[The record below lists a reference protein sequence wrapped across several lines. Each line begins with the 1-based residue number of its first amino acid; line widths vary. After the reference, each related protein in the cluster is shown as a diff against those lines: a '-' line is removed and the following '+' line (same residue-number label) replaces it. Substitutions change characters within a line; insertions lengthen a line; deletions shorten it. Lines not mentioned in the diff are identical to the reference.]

1 MLTYLG
7 RRFSQDMTV
16 VDQELPFALIDLI
29 SAAVQTVVGAILMC
43 LVTGYFALTLPAVI
57 FIIYGKYFLL
67 KEFVEEKLIM
77 LVPNLKLYKSST

>member
-1 MLTYLG
+1 
-7 RRFSQDMTV
+7 MTV

-77 LVPNLKLYKSST
+77 LVPNI